1 MKKLLKIYGLK
12 SREEYFDMILDSDTN
27 EQRSQRNEQFNNMPK
42 AEKKMF
48 LKYLL
53 AQNADQWIICLFID
67 LI

>member
-1 MKKLLKIYGLK
+1 MKKLLKTYGLK

-27 EQRSQRNEQFNNMPK
+27 EQRSQRNNQFNAMPK
-42 AEKKMF
+42 SEKKMF

-53 AQNADQWIICLFID
+53 ANNTDQWLICLFID